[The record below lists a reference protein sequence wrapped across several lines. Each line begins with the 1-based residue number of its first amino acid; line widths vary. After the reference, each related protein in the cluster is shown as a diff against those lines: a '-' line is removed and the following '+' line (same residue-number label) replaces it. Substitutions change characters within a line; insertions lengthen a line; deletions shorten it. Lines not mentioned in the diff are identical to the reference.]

1 MDFSQWTR
9 EDYLAFELRKAEV
22 MKPTQT
28 ELDLQKAQELTN
40 RKNAINIKLSLLWI
54 TRPEVITK
62 TFVIWMLTQMK
73 AEQFI
78 GTDFS
83 GWVDNQI
90 LLFWDIETAFDD
102 LVARFV

>member
-40 RKNAINIKLSLLWI
+40 RKNAINIKLSELWI
-54 TRPEVITK
+54 TRPEFITK
-62 TFVIWMLTQMK
+62 EFVIWILTQMK

-78 GTDFS
+78 GKNFS
-83 GWVDNQI
+83 EWVDNQI
-90 LLFWDIETAFDD
+90 ILFGDIETAFDD
-102 LVARFV
+102 LVSRFL

>member
-9 EDYLAFELRKAEV
+9 EDYMAFELRKAEV

-28 ELDLQKAQELTN
+28 ELDSKKAQELTN
-40 RKNAINIKLSLLWI
+40 TKNAINIKLSLLWI

-78 GTDFS
+78 GKNFS
-83 GWVDNQI
+83 EWVDNQI
-90 LLFWDIETAFDD
+90 ILFGDIETAFDD
-102 LVARFV
+102 LVSRFL

>member
-40 RKNAINIKLSLLWI
+40 RKNAINIKLSELWI
-54 TRPEVITK
+54 TRPEFITK
-62 TFVIWMLTQMK
+62 EFVIGMLTQIK

-78 GTDFS
+78 GNDFS
-83 GWVDNQI
+83 EWVDNQI
-90 LLFWDIETAFDD
+90 ILFGDIETTFDD
-102 LVARFV
+102 LVIRFL